1 MKVWQP
7 GITLQMAIN
16 VPAEYVRVQLMST
29 LYITDQ
35 IIWETL
41 SAGTKGWICQL
52 TQIHSFRVFIC
63 HFLQIL
69 YVG

>member
-1 MKVWQP
+1 
-7 GITLQMAIN
+7 
-16 VPAEYVRVQLMST
+16 MST

-35 IIWETL
+35 IIWEAL